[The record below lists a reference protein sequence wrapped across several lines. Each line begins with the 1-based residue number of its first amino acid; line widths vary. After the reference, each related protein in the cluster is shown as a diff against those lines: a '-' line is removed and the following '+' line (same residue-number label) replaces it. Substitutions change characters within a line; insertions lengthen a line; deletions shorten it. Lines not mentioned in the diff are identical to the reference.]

1 MRKQVLLGLIGG
13 VFWAQSLPSR
23 SWEALQAVIRE
34 NPDTLYIL
42 NFWTTWCRPCVAEL
56 PYLQAAAQELQ
67 DSLPVRIW
75 LISLDFP
82 PEGPRAAAALLHRK
96 GITLP
101 AFWLEEKDPNSWIPH
116 LNPNWDG
123 SIPYTQASLNGPYHG
138 AFTGTQSVLK
148 FVKEAYATRI
158 PTR

>member
-1 MRKQVLLGLIGG
+1 MRKQVLLGLVVG

-23 SWEALQAVIRE
+23 SWEALQTAIKE

-42 NFWTTWCRPCVAEL
+42 NFWATWCRPCVAEL

-67 DSLPVRIW
+67 GSLPVRIW

-82 PEGPRAAAALLHRK
+82 PEGPRVAAALLRRK

-101 AFWLEEKDPNSWIPH
+101 AFWLEEKDPNSWIPQ

-123 SIPYTQASLNGPYHG
+123 AIPYTQAGLTGPNHG
-138 AFTGTQSVLK
+138 AFTDTQSVLE
-148 FVKEAYATRI
+148 FVKKAYAARI